1 MRRPAYDSNLA
12 FEGKIKSMRLISEM
26 IGFGPMP
33 APDREVEQR
42 LTLNSRGKIWFSNYL
57 YGDGVKQKLH
67 RKECSTISPTDA
79 DYILKL
85 IAMVF
90 TSPQSSTLVTDVGMW
105 RLCLLSETG
114 QNFKYEGSL
123 TSQSENDPLGIASE
137 ELRKILSMPEL
148 AAFDGKVSEGQ
159 LSGKAAGQRPPSMQR
174 FVREYTEACTHQR
187 GDIAN
192 AKWGD

>member
-1 MRRPAYDSNLA
+1 MRRPAYDSNVA

-90 TSPQSSTLVTDVGMW
+90 TSPQSSALVTDVGMW

-123 TSQSENDPLGIASE
+123 TSQSENDPLGIAS
-137 ELRKILSMPEL
+137 
-148 AAFDGKVSEGQ
+148 
-159 LSGKAAGQRPPSMQR
+159 
-174 FVREYTEACTHQR
+174 
-187 GDIAN
+187 
-192 AKWGD
+192 

>member
-1 MRRPAYDSNLA
+1 
-12 FEGKIKSMRLISEM
+12 MRLISEM

-90 TSPQSSTLVTDVGMW
+90 TSPQSSALVTDVGMW

-137 ELRKILSMPEL
+137 ELRIILSMPEL

-159 LSGKAAGQRPPSMQR
+159 LSWKADGQRPPSMQR
-174 FVREYTEACTHQR
+174 FVREYKVCTRQQ
-187 GDIAN
+187 GNIAD

>member
-1 MRRPAYDSNLA
+1 MTGPAMIKFHVERGGKTPQGCDTISSIGPATYEVSIMRRPAYDSNVA

-79 DYILKL
+79 DYIL
-85 IAMVF
+85 
-90 TSPQSSTLVTDVGMW
+90 
-105 RLCLLSETG
+105 
-114 QNFKYEGSL
+114 
-123 TSQSENDPLGIASE
+123 
-137 ELRKILSMPEL
+137 
-148 AAFDGKVSEGQ
+148 
-159 LSGKAAGQRPPSMQR
+159 
-174 FVREYTEACTHQR
+174 
-187 GDIAN
+187 
-192 AKWGD
+192 

>member
-1 MRRPAYDSNLA
+1 MRRPAYDSNVA

-57 YGDGVKQKLH
+57 YGDGVKLKLH

-90 TSPQSSTLVTDVGMW
+90 TSPQSSALVTDVGMW

-123 TSQSENDPLGIASE
+123 TT
-137 ELRKILSMPEL
+137 L
-148 AAFDGKVSEGQ
+148 AGDMLFDEI
-159 LSGKAAGQRPPSMQR
+159 PSS
-174 FVREYTEACTHQR
+174 T
-187 GDIAN
+187 
-192 AKWGD
+192 K

>member
-1 MRRPAYDSNLA
+1 MRRPAYDSNVA

-79 DYILKL
+79 AQILLLVSKEF
-85 IAMVF
+85 A
-90 TSPQSSTLVTDVGMW
+90 SPQSTGFATDVGMW
-105 RLCLLSETG
+105 RLSLLNEDG
-114 QNFKYEGSL
+114 QSFKYEGSL
-123 TSQSENDPLGIASE
+123 VSHGDNDLLGIASA

-159 LSGKAAGQRPPSMQR
+159 LSGKADGQRPPSMQR
-174 FVREYTEACTHQR
+174 FVREYKACTHQH
-187 GDIAN
+187 GNIAD